1 MRILLILVTLVSVI
15 GTMEAGVEAQTDSP
29 FIYHRVCDVR
39 PGQITVAR
47 AIASDFTDLA
57 DSKNPD
63 MQFAAFQDFL
73 FPRNQ
78 VHFSA
83 VFPDLAGVEAFRV
96 AMATDP
102 DYQAALRE
110 SLASLDGSTC
120 TDTVYQVI
128 P

>member
-1 MRILLILVTLVSVI
+1 MRILLVLVTLVVVVW
-15 GTMEAGVEAQTDSP
+15 TMEAEVEAQTESP

-39 PGQITVAR
+39 PGQNTVAR
-47 AIASDFTDLA
+47 VIASDFTDLA
-57 DSKNPD
+57 DRKNPD

-102 DYQAALRE
+102 DYQAALQE

-120 TDTVYQVI
+120 TDTVYQII